1 MTWLRAGSTV
11 SAYVLL
17 FALAVYSI
25 LPAAFAYKAWGK
37 DVFVGVQPRVHGAI
51 TKHLSHLNSQMAG
64 AGNARVNGIRDKW
77 ALLIGTNLYQDKT
90 IKPMRIARNDVLLI
104 SALLREPGSGRFAG
118 DHINYLIGK
127 SATREA
133 VEQAILNSS
142 LIKNALPND
151 LILLYLSG
159 RTLPLGQERDLCLCT
174 YDTLASEAGISGL
187 KLADALTQLRKRTQ
201 CPQIVCVLD
210 CASVSKKDFEQNV
223 VSLEELSRKTGVS
236 IISASDLSEDTPAC
250 YGGTISSFA
259 LYFAN
264 AIKNSSGNCSLAM
277 IVNYVQDN
285 LNRESQE
292 LGTASQA
299 VSFIPS
305 ESNARARDIV
315 LGTPVRNASRRV
327 AIGHNVKTLA
337 LDRPDL
343 TSSYRGVAIANNT
356 VPAQP
361 HGRIINGKTPDED
374 EEEKNFSKVDY
385 GPWMDK
391 MKRDI
396 RSKWRP
402 PKGLEQ
408 RHVAAVLTIK
418 RDGSIVTPSLVE
430 SSGNAAVDQ
439 SALDALKAASPLDPL
454 PAGAPASVQVR
465 YVFDWKVAG
474 H

>member
-1 MTWLRAGSTV
+1 MTWLKASCSV

-17 FALAVYSI
+17 FALAVYSL

-37 DVFVGVQPRVHGAI
+37 DVFIAAQPRVKGVI
-51 TKHLSHLNSQMAG
+51 TKHLSRLSSGPSNG
-64 AGNARVNGIRDKW
+64 RVNGIRDKW

-90 IKPMRIARNDVLLI
+90 IRPLRIARNDVLVV
-104 SALLREPGSGRFAG
+104 SALLKEPSSGRFAG
-118 DHINYLIGK
+118 DHVSYLVGK
-127 SATREA
+127 SATRDA
-133 VEQAILNSS
+133 VEQSLLSSS
-142 LIKNALPND
+142 LIKNALPD
-151 LILLYLSG
+151 DVILLYLSG
-159 RTLPLGQERDLCLCT
+159 RTLPLCQERDLCLCT
-174 YDTLASEAGISGL
+174 YDTLASEASLSGL
-187 KLADALTQLRKRTQ
+187 RIGDALIQLRKRTQ

-210 CASVSKKDFEQNV
+210 CAAVSKKDFERNGV

-264 AIKNSSGNCSLAM
+264 AIKNSSGNCSLSM

-299 VSFIPS
+299 VSFIPC
-305 ESNARARDIV
+305 ESNAKAKDIV
-315 LGTPVRNASRRV
+315 LGTPVRHTSRNV

-343 TSSYRGVAIANNT
+343 TSSYRGVAVANNT
-356 VPAQP
+356 APARP

-374 EEEKNFSKVDY
+374 EEDKNFSKVDY

-408 RHVAAVLTIK
+408 QHVVAVLTIQ
-418 RDGSIVTPSLVE
+418 RDGSIVTPSIVG
-430 SSGNAAVDQ
+430 SSGNSAVDQ

-465 YVFDWKVAG
+465 YVFDWKVEG